1 MKKGETVKSI
11 KLDINWYGYMKSIIL
26 LLENG
31 DVDAKAWAKK
41 DLMRLAHELDKQ
53 EGNINFKSKI
63 YK

>member
-11 KLDINWYGYMKSIIL
+11 KLDINFYGYMKSIIL

-31 DVDAKAWAKK
+31 NEDAKSWARK

-53 EGNINFKSKI
+53 DADINFSSKI
-63 YK
+63 

>member
-1 MKKGETVKSI
+1 MKKEETVKSI
-11 KLDINWYGYMKSIIL
+11 KFEINWYGYMKSIIL

>member
-11 KLDINWYGYMKSIIL
+11 KLDINFYGYMKSIIL

-31 DVDAKAWAKK
+31 NEDAKAWARK

-53 EGNINFKSKI
+53 DTDITFSSKI
-63 YK
+63 